1 MSAAQLA
8 ALGAAASWRLGQWD
22 LVAGYT
28 EAANASFPQL
38 DVGARWEVRPRG
50 YEGWEGQQCPS
61 RCLRHAD
68 APCPFKGCDFCASA
82 SQPCHDTFCRCLQ
95 VRIARLLWAVAR
107 RDWGALQGDLE
118 RARAEVMGFFSGG
131 SVRHRPAPHFKGPVA
146 RSPPSPPPS
155 LGCAVYWRWR
165 GVTTRLE
172 VAGRAAT
179 VPPGGWALLLPGL
192 PTAVCR
198 SRPPCSRGD
207 GILQPRVPTPSQ
219 AAHAARSGRRGR
231 WAAVVPCMPA
241 AVIRA
246 KERRR
251 TALHAARV
259 TCCARPRSKL
269 ACRRRPVP
277 RRPRPRR
284 QPAARGGQRGVA
296 DLAALGGPPAADPV
310 LSGQPRANPGAAPPA
325 GSTVW
330 CAVDSWGA
338 TCIITGGVNH
348 FFCVCASRITPC
360 AQGCTP
366 CCATA

>member
-1 MSAAQLA
+1 MRSPTGKGGGLGCWADTRSGTFSCSCAAVGPGAARALERPPHSLPAPALLQQVEGLAVEASDMSAAQLA

-259 TCCARPRSKL
+259 TCCA
-269 ACRRRPVP
+269 
-277 RRPRPRR
+277 
-284 QPAARGGQRGVA
+284 
-296 DLAALGGPPAADPV
+296 
-310 LSGQPRANPGAAPPA
+310 
-325 GSTVW
+325 
-330 CAVDSWGA
+330 
-338 TCIITGGVNH
+338 
-348 FFCVCASRITPC
+348 
-360 AQGCTP
+360 
-366 CCATA
+366 